1 MSTFVDSFD
10 DSGVP
15 DELDSHGH
23 FGSNTIHDDA
33 AGSYVG
39 YNSDRFDTFVP
50 NNDVFISDPVPIYG
64 AGNDFAPAE
73 DNGSFDGEL
82 DESNGP
88 VLPPPSQM
96 EEVGFAL
103 REWRRENTL
112 RLEEKEKKERELLSK
127 IIEEAEDYKIEFHKK
142 REVTCES
149 NKAINRE
156 TEKVSFDFA
165 ADLVRTW
172 NVVFV
177 AKKEK
182 FHAEADKDYWKSI
195 AELIPNEVPAIE
207 RKRKAK
213 KDQENKPSIMVVQG
227 PKPGKPTELSR
238 MRHILVQLKHNTP
251 QHLKL
256 APPAPAKD
264 PKAGATTSA
273 SAEGAAS
280 TSMEGAVPKAPEPV
294 AVA

>member
-10 DSGVP
+10 GSGVS
-15 DELDSHGH
+15 EEDSHGH
-23 FGSNTIHDDA
+23 FGGSNSHDD

-39 YNSDRFDTFVP
+39 YNSEHFDSFVP
-50 NNDVFISDPVPIYG
+50 NDDVFISEPVPIYG
-64 AGNDFAPAE
+64 AAE
-73 DNGSFDGEL
+73 DVDGEL
-82 DESNGP
+82 DGSSNGP

-103 REWRRENTL
+103 REWRRENAL
-112 RLEEKEKKERELLSK
+112 RLEEKERKERELLSR

-142 REVTCES
+142 REVACES

-156 TEKVSFDFA
+156 TEK
-165 ADLVRTW
+165 L
-172 NVVFV
+172 FV
-177 AKKEK
+177 AKIEK

-207 RKRKAK
+207 KKRKAK

-238 MRHILVQLKHNTP
+238 LRHILVQLKHNTP
-251 QHLKL
+251 THLKL
-256 APPAPAKD
+256 TPPAPV
-264 PKAGATTSA
+264 KAIDAAAATTSA
-273 SAEGAAS
+273 DPAAATTTTS
-280 TSMEGAVPKAPEPV
+280 TDAAIPNAPQPL